1 MKDKRTFKV
10 VLTDY
15 EWPDLE
21 LEYKI
26 FNGVGAEF
34 LSAHCRS
41 EEEVIN
47 LAQNADAVI
56 TEYAPITGRVIEK
69 LERCKLISMNAAG
82 YNNIDVDAATRA
94 GILLVNCPDYCTGE
108 VADHTIALL
117 LACARGVV
125 RFDRQIQKGN
135 WDFKSAGKLHRV
147 EGSILGLVGFG
158 GVGQSV
164 AKKAKAFGME
174 TIAFDPYPGDEVF
187 KREGVKR
194 VTLETLLRDADFVSI
209 HSPRTPETENLV
221 SQKEFDTMKS
231 SAYIINTSRGS
242 IINEEALLN
251 ALQQGKIRGAALDV
265 MENEPADFEN
275 PLFSCKNLIVTPH
288 AAFYSEEAMAEV
300 RTRAAEA
307 VVQLLCN
314 GKLPTSIVNRE
325 LLSTPSA
332 GPPRFQKA

>member
-1 MKDKRTFKV
+1 
-10 VLTDY
+10 
-15 EWPDLE
+15 
-21 LEYKI
+21 
-26 FNGVGAEF
+26 
-34 LSAHCRS
+34 
-41 EEEVIN
+41 
-47 LAQNADAVI
+47 
-56 TEYAPITGRVIEK
+56 
-69 LERCKLISMNAAG
+69 
-82 YNNIDVDAATRA
+82 
-94 GILLVNCPDYCTGE
+94 
-108 VADHTIALL
+108 
-117 LACARGVV
+117 
-125 RFDRQIQKGN
+125 
-135 WDFKSAGKLHRV
+135 
-147 EGSILGLVGFG
+147 
-158 GVGQSV
+158 
-164 AKKAKAFGME
+164 ME